1 MKNMND
7 NQDKMKMTAKTE
19 QLMNSHPNLDSAPS
33 TELHENEEAPSYN
46 IRSSSNYDV
55 KSQAAPDNGAYY
67 NVKGKPTGSK

>member
-19 QLMNSHPNLDSAPS
+19 QLMNSHPNLNSAPS
-33 TELHENEEAPSYN
+33 TKLQENEEAPSYS
-46 IRSSSNYDV
+46 IRSSAYYDV

-67 NVKGKPTGSK
+67 NEKGIPTGNK